1 MPIAAMRVARPT
13 TDLARIRAF
22 YEDAVGLS
30 VLWTFEDH
38 DGFDGVIFAIH
49 GELAQLE
56 IVQTPHG
63 TAPRPT
69 AEDVLV
75 LYLASPSTVAEMG
88 DRLLAHGATAVPDD
102 DAALNPYWPANGAV
116 TFVDPDGYRLVISP
130 E

>member
-13 TDLARIRAF
+13 TDLPRIRAF
-22 YEDAVGLS
+22 YEDVVGLS
-30 VLWTFEDH
+30 VLWTFADH

-56 IVQTPHG
+56 IVHTPHA
-63 TAPRPT
+63 TTPQPT

-75 LYLASPSTVAEMG
+75 LYLSSPSEVADLG
-88 DRLLAHGATAVPDD
+88 GRLHAHGATAVADD
-102 DAALNPYWPANGAV
+102 DAELNPYWPNNGAV
-116 TFVDPDGYRLVISP
+116 TFVDPDGYRLVLSP